1 MHQKVGRRGVRKARL
16 CDVRAD
22 WLGWAESLRGQLYLQ
37 CSWRSF
43 LQWGGQDRLFG
54 NLYEGE
60 GTAAAV
66 SRSEGALQ

>member
-1 MHQKVGRRGVRKARL
+1 MSEL
-16 CDVRAD
+16 T
-22 WLGWAESLRGQLYLQ
+22 GWAGLSLSGGSYI
-37 CSWRSF
+37 SSAAGGHSF
-43 LQWGGQDRLFG
+43 SGEAQDRLFG